1 MDRVGLNRIADVF
14 KRPRAF
20 LPVVHPVTRDHALAA
35 VDVAVEAGADGVFLI
50 DQGLGETDVLA
61 LIGEVYRRHPALWVG
76 VNLLSR
82 MPADALAVAL
92 AGNGRIDG
100 IWSDNAGI
108 DERVA
113 EQVRPQEFVE
123 ARQRLGW
130 QGLYFGGVAFK
141 YQREVARADL
151 GRATAIA
158 AAYMDV
164 VCTSGAGTGHA
175 ADPAKPQAM
184 REGAP
189 SAALALASGVTTANV
204 GEYLPY
210 VDAYLVGTGIER
222 ELGVLDP
229 DETKRLA
236 MAIHAFTG

>member
-1 MDRVGLNRIADVF
+1 MNRIAEVF

-35 VDVAVEAGADGVFLI
+35 VDVAVAAGADGVFLI
-50 DQGLGETDVLA
+50 NQGLGERDVLA
-61 LIGEVYRRHPALWVG
+61 LIGEVYRRHPTLWIG
-76 VNLLSR
+76 LNLLSR
-82 MPADALAVAL
+82 TPAEALAAAL

-100 IWSDNAGI
+100 IWSDNAGV
-108 DERVA
+108 DEREA
-113 EQVRPQEFVE
+113 EQAHAQAFVE
-123 ARQRLGW
+123 ARRRLGW

-141 YQREVARADL
+141 YQREVPLSEL

-158 AAYMDV
+158 GDYMDV

-175 ADPAKPQAM
+175 ADPAKPRAM

-189 SAALALASGVTTANV
+189 GVALALASGVTTANV

-236 MAIHAFTG
+236 TAIHAFTG

>member
-1 MDRVGLNRIADVF
+1 MNRIADVF
-14 KRPRAF
+14 KRSRVL
-20 LPVVHPVTRDHALAA
+20 LPVVHPVTRDHALMA
-35 VDVAVEAGADGVFLI
+35 VDVAVAAGADGVFLI
-50 DQGLGETDVLA
+50 NQGLNEHEVVA
-61 LIGEVYRRHPALWVG
+61 LIGEVYRLHPTFWVG

-82 MPADALAVAL
+82 TPAEALAFAL

-100 IWSDNAGI
+100 IWSDNAGV
-108 DERVA
+108 DERAA
-113 EQVRPQEFVE
+113 EQPRAQEFVD
-123 ARQRLGW
+123 ARRRLGW

-158 AAYMDV
+158 GNYMDV
-164 VCTSGAGTGHA
+164 ICTSGPGTGHA
-175 ADPAKPQAM
+175 ADPAKPRAM

-189 SAALALASGVTTANV
+189 GVAIALASGVTTANV

-236 MAIHAFTG
+236 TAIHAFT

>member
-1 MDRVGLNRIADVF
+1 MNRINEVF
-14 KRPRAF
+14 GRPRVL
-20 LPVVHPVTRDHALAA
+20 LPVIHPVTRDHALAA
-35 VDVAVEAGADGVFLI
+35 VDVAVAAGADGVFLI
-50 DQGLGETDVLA
+50 NQGLDERAVLA
-61 LIGEVYRRHPALWVG
+61 LIGEVRGRYPSLWVG

-82 MPADALAVAL
+82 APADALAFGL
-92 AGNGRIDG
+92 AECGRIDG

-108 DERVA
+108 DERGGDQA
-113 EQVRPQEFVE
+113 RANAFVE

-130 QGLYFGGVAFK
+130 NGLYFGGVAFK

-151 GRATAIA
+151 ARA
-158 AAYMDV
+158 AAVAAKYMDV
-164 VCTSGAGTGHA
+164 ICTSGPGTGRA
-175 ADPAKPQAM
+175 ADPAKPRAM
-184 REGAP
+184 REGA
-189 SAALALASGVTTANV
+189 SGVALALASGVTTANV

-236 MAIHAFTG
+236 ASIHAFAA

>member
-1 MDRVGLNRIADVF
+1 MNRVVEVF
-14 KRPRAF
+14 KRPRVL
-20 LPVVHPVTRDHALAA
+20 LPVVHPVSRDRALAA

-50 DQGLGETDVLA
+50 DQGLNEREVVA
-61 LIGEVYRRHPALWVG
+61 LIGEVYRRHPSLWVG

-82 MPADALAVAL
+82 TPADALAFAL
-92 AGNGRIDG
+92 AGVGRIDG

-108 DERVA
+108 DERTA
-113 EQVRPQEFVE
+113 QQPRAQEFVE
-123 ARQRLGW
+123 TRRRLGW

-141 YQREVARADL
+141 YQREVPHAALGTVTAR
-151 GRATAIA
+151 A
-158 AAYMDV
+158 AAYVDV
-164 VCTSGAGTGHA
+164 VCTSGVGTGHA
-175 ADPAKPQAM
+175 ADPAKPRAM

-189 SAALALASGVTTANV
+189 SVALALASGVTTANAS
-204 GEYLPY
+204 EYLPY

-236 MAIHAFTG
+236 TAIHAFTR